1 MGDNR
6 LFTTVKPMTAA
17 RAARKGYAAMMRG
30 QVIAIPGLTNKALAT
45 AARLVPREL
54 IPGMVRLI
62 NEPSH
67 DS

>member
-1 MGDNR
+1 
-6 LFTTVKPMTAA
+6 
-17 RAARKGYAAMMRG
+17 MMRG

-45 AARLVPREL
+45 AARLIPREL
-54 IPGMVRLI
+54 IPGMVRII